1 MRIRVWCLA
10 LVTFVGI
17 GPGGWSTPSAG
28 VVKEDAPAATE
39 AARGLFNRL
48 FPGDRRREAFEFVE
62 IAGDGSRDC
71 FEIETRAG
79 RVLIGGNN
87 AISMAV
93 GLNWYLK
100 YHCHCHVSFRGRQ
113 LNLPETLPEVG
124 AKVRRTAWAK
134 RRYFLNYCCFG
145 YSLAW
150 WDFDQWE
157 ELIDWMAL
165 NGINAPL
172 SVTGQEAVWQ
182 AVCRQLGMTEEEIG
196 EFLAGPPYLPFQWM
210 GCLDSWGG
218 PLPKGWIAEHE
229 RLGQRI
235 LARQREL
242 GMTPVLQGFTGHV
255 PAAVAGKAEGATSYK
270 VAWLEWQTH
279 LMDPLSP
286 MFGEIAR
293 LWMTEQ
299 RRRFGSDHLYAA
311 DTFIEM
317 VPPRGDLDYLAD
329 LGRAIYGGMAASDPE
344 AVWVL
349 QGWAFMYKRDFW
361 TQPRFKAFLDAIDDD
376 RMLVLDLFCESRPMW
391 NVTDAFCGKPWLWCN
406 IQTFGCKVNMGGN
419 LDKIV
424 GDLYGVRGDPNGG
437 RLSGLGFVN
446 EGLNYN
452 PVVYALMYESAWRDE
467 PVDVGAWLDQYCHH
481 RYGKAH
487 AEAQRAWRLLH
498 RHVYNRGQGG
508 TSVIVSKPTLKP
520 HSPIGD
526 VAKLARAWE
535 HLLNASD
542 ALGAVD
548 TYRFD
553 LVQVARHCLSSYA
566 SSVQRDMA
574 AAFEQRDVV
583 AFEGAAE
590 RFIDLLRD
598 IDTLLGTREDFLL
611 GRWLEDAKR
620 WGRTEAEKARLE
632 WNARRVLTLWG
643 ETPVIDDYAHKEWS
657 GMISGFYLRR
667 WEKALERAKKDL
679 REGRAFDAGAF
690 DVEIRPWMRQW
701 SSERDSYPDR
711 ARGDSVEEAG
721 RVWKKYRSSLRR

>member
-1 MRIRVWCLA
+1 MRTDATGLA
-10 LVTFVGI
+10 VVAFVAVGLGI
-17 GPGGWSTPSAG
+17 ASATWAGTATPDEGGA
-28 VVKEDAPAATE
+28 VAAME
-39 AARGLFNRL
+39 GLLTRL
-48 FPGDRRREAFEFVE
+48 LAESPQREAFVFVT
-62 IAGDGSRDC
+62 IPGDGSRDC
-71 FEIETRAG
+71 FEIETRDG
-79 RVLIGGNN
+79 RVIIGGNN
-87 AISMAV
+87 AVSMAV

-134 RRYFLNYCCFG
+134 WRYFLNYCCFG
-145 YSLAW
+145 YSLPW
-150 WDFDQWE
+150 WDFAQWE
-157 ELIDWMAL
+157 ALIDWMAL

-182 AVCRQLGMTEEEIG
+182 AVCRRLGMTEGEIA

-210 GCLDSWGG
+210 GCLDGWGG
-218 PLPKGWIAEHE
+218 PLPKTWIAEHE
-229 RLGQRI
+229 RLGKRI

-242 GMTPVLQGFTGHV
+242 GMTPIVQGFTGHV
-255 PAAVAGKAEGATSYK
+255 PSVVARKAQGSTSYE
-270 VAWLEWQTH
+270 VEWLEWKTH

-286 MFGEIAR
+286 TFAEVAR

-299 RRRFGSDHLYAA
+299 KRRFGSDHLYAA
-311 DTFIEM
+311 DCFIEM
-317 VPPRGDLDYLAD
+317 VPPRGDLKYLAD
-329 LGRAIYGGMAASDPE
+329 LSRAIYSGMAASDPE

-391 NVTDAFCGKPWLWCN
+391 SVTDAFCGKPWLWCN
-406 IQTFGCKVNMGGN
+406 IQTFGCKVNMGGA
-419 LDKIV
+419 LDKMI
-424 GDLYGVRGDPNGG
+424 GDLYGARRDPNGG
-437 RLSGLGFVN
+437 QLSGLGFVN
-446 EGLNYN
+446 EGLDYN
-452 PVVYALMYESAWRDE
+452 PVVYELMYESAWRDA
-467 PVDVGAWLDQYCHH
+467 PVDVGRWLDQYCHH
-481 RYGKAH
+481 RYGAAH
-487 AEAQRAWRLLH
+487 AEAREAWRLLGA
-498 RHVYNRGQGG
+498 HVYDKGQGG
-508 TSVIVSKPTLKP
+508 ASVIVSKPTLEP

-526 VAKLARAWE
+526 VAKLAAAWE
-535 HLLNASD
+535 HFLNAAD

-553 LVQVARHCLSSYA
+553 LVQVGRHCLSSYA
-566 SSVQRDMA
+566 SDLQRDMA
-574 AAFEQRDVV
+574 TAFEKKDVAAFERAAQR
-583 AFEGAAE
+583 FTE
-590 RFIDLLRD
+590 LLRD

-620 WGRTEAEKARLE
+620 WGKTEAEKARLE

-667 WEKALERAKKDL
+667 WEKAFEKAKEDL
-679 REGRAFDAGAF
+679 RQGKLFDAKAF
-690 DVEIRPWMRQW
+690 DVEIRPWMSQW

-711 ARGDSVEEAG
+711 ARGDSVEEA
-721 RVWKKYRSSLRR
+721 RRLWKKYRSSLGR